1 MDKILF
7 GINVFMGVLSLIAL
21 VWIKTLEHKLGKVH
35 RVIKVKKKLN
45 DKIIYIMG
53 YYLILSKVYK
63 IIAGLVK
70 SNLDMYL
77 IIECLSTILVAIML
91 IYITDVKI
99 KISDKGMSCKLQ
111 VLKKEDLVD
120 VKSIENTIEVTYKMN
135 TSFNTIKM
143 IPEKENSEEI
153 VTYLKE
159 HFNIK

>member
-21 VWIKTLEHKLGKVH
+21 VWIKTLEHKLGRVH
-35 RVIKVKKKLN
+35 RVIKVKKRLD
-45 DKIIYIMG
+45 DKIIYLIG
-53 YYLILSKVYK
+53 YYLILSKAYK
-63 IIAGLVK
+63 IVSGLLRN
-70 SNLDMYL
+70 NLGVNL
-77 IIECLSTILVAIML
+77 TIECLSTILVAMMI
-91 IYITDVKI
+91 IYIADVKI

-120 VKSIENTIEVTYKMN
+120 VKSIENTIEITYRMN

-153 VTYLKE
+153 VTYLKD